1 MIGFT
6 WTPFLNTQSIKLPIL
21 FSLLLTSF
29 FAPLPAYAAAEN
41 QNQNQEITIVSEA
54 WTDATHKDGS
64 GLYFDIMREV
74 FEPLGYKLNFLT
86 TTYSRS
92 VYLVQSKKMHAF
104 LGSYIDEQE
113 NVLYPY
119 WHFDAEQVAAVYKYT
134 VIPEWQGEQSLHGK
148 TVAWVKGYDYNEY
161 MGTTVNIREVK
172 SRRQGLTMLYS
183 DRLDALIDARSE
195 IEEEFEKGNIDR
207 NAFIISNFID
217 LKLYPAFT
225 NTPQGEEL
233 RRLYDEGFEELL
245 HSGKLKTMFEDY
257 EWDYFPF

>member
-1 MIGFT
+1 MTGFT
-6 WTPFLNTQSIKLPIL
+6 WTPLLNTHSIKLRTLI
-21 FSLLLTSF
+21 SLLLVSF
-29 FAPLPAYAAAEN
+29 FAPLPAYATVDA
-41 QNQNQEITIVSEA
+41 QTPSQEVTIVSEA
-54 WTDATHKDGS
+54 WADATNKNGS

-92 VYLVQSKKMHAF
+92 VYLVQTKKMHAF

-113 NVLYPY
+113 DVLYPY
-119 WHFDAEQVAAVYKYT
+119 WHFDAEQVAAVYKSYA
-134 VIPEWQGEQSLHGK
+134 IPEWEGEQSLQGK
-148 TVAWVKGYDYNEY
+148 TVGWVKGYDYNEY

-195 IEEEFEKGNIDR
+195 IEEEFEKVNIDR
-207 NAFIISNFID
+207 NAFVISNFTD

-233 RRLYDEGFEELL
+233 RRAYDEGFEELL

-257 EWDYFPF
+257 EWEYFPF